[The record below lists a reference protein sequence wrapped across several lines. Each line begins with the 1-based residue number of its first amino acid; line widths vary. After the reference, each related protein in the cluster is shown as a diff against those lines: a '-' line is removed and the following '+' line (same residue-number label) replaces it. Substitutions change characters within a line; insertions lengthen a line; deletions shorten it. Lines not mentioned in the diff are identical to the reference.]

1 MATSPKNL
9 WFGATL
15 TPVYPHKDTKLKI
28 TFRQIDAFKTVVQTG
43 TVTES
48 ARMLGVSQPAVSRLI
63 SDLESEVGFKLFG
76 RSGRNLKATPEALL
90 LVEEV
95 RRALSGLEQIK
106 LTASAIKRFKHAQ
119 LRLISTPAFST
130 LIAPQLI
137 QKFAERQPEA
147 MVSLE
152 IQSTD
157 VAVEWMVSQNFDFG
171 IAPATMANPTNMSH
185 PLTNTRSICV
195 FPKNHRLAEK
205 ETVTLQDLKDESF
218 VSYLPDSQFRF
229 EVDEIFKEAGIT
241 RILQYEARTT
251 DAICRLVAEGLG
263 VSIIVT
269 MGSLP
274 GAGEDFSLA
283 PFEVNIPFNGALI
296 WSQQKSM
303 SAVAKDFLDMV
314 QTEFSSNLEPV

>member
-1 MATSPKNL
+1 M
-9 WFGATL
+9 
-15 TPVYPHKDTKLKI
+15 KI
-28 TFRQIDAFKTVVQTG
+28 TFRQIDAFKNVVQTG

-48 ARMLGVSQPAVSRLI
+48 ARVLGVSQPAVSRLI
-63 SDLESEVGFKLFG
+63 SDLESEVGFKLFA

-119 LRLISTPAFST
+119 LRLIATPAFST

-171 IAPATMANPTNMSH
+171 IAPATMVNPVTNSH

-195 FPKNHRLAEK
+195 FPKGHRLEHK
-205 ETVTLQDLKDESF
+205 NCISLKDLEHESF
-218 VSYLPDSQFRF
+218 VSYLPDSNFRF
-229 EVDEIFKEAGIT
+229 EVDEIFNNAGIT
-241 RILQYEARTT
+241 RTLQYEARTT

-269 MGSLP
+269 MGTLP

-283 PFEVNIPFNGALI
+283 PFELDIPFNGALI
-296 WSQQKSM
+296 WSQHKTM
-303 SAVAKDFLDMV
+303 SAVAKDFLEMV
-314 QTEFSSNLEPV
+314 QSEFSSIEEPV

>member
-1 MATSPKNL
+1 M
-9 WFGATL
+9 
-15 TPVYPHKDTKLKI
+15 
-28 TFRQIDAFKTVVQTG
+28 VQTG

-63 SDLESEVGFKLFG
+63 SDLESEVGFKLFA

-90 LVEEV
+90 LVDEV

-130 LIAPQLI
+130 LIAPRLI
-137 QKFAERQPEA
+137 QKFAQRQPEA

-157 VAVEWMVSQNFDFG
+157 VTVEWMVSQNFDFG
-171 IAPATMANPTNMSH
+171 IGPTNIVSPTVDSH
-185 PLTNTRSICV
+185 ALTRTHSICV
-195 FPKNHRLAEK
+195 LPKGHRLENHSSISM
-205 ETVTLQDLKDESF
+205 EDLQGESF

-229 EVDEIFKEAGIT
+229 EVDEMFEAAGVE
-241 RILQYEARTT
+241 RIMQYEARTT

-269 MGSLP
+269 MGTLP
-274 GAGEDFSLA
+274 GAGKDFSTV
-283 PFEVNIPFNGALI
+283 PFEMDIAFNGALI
-296 WSQQKSM
+296 WSRQKNM
-303 SAVAKDFLDMV
+303 SAVAKDFLKMV
-314 QTEFSSNLEPV
+314 ETDFSSLEEPA

>member
-1 MATSPKNL
+1 
-9 WFGATL
+9 
-15 TPVYPHKDTKLKI
+15 LKI

-43 TVTES
+43 TVTET
-48 ARMLGVSQPAVSRLI
+48 ARMLGISQPAVSRLI
-63 SDLESEVGFKLFG
+63 SDLENEVGFKLFE

-90 LVEEV
+90 LVDEV

-137 QKFAERQPEA
+137 RKFAEYQPEA

-171 IAPATMANPTNMSH
+171 IGPTNIVNPAVESH
-185 PLTNTRSICV
+185 PLTHTRSICV
-195 FPKNHRLAEK
+195 LPKGHRLSNRAQ
-205 ETVTLQDLKDESF
+205 VSAQDLEGESF

-229 EVDEIFKEAGIT
+229 EVDQMFDKAGIA
-241 RILQYEARTT
+241 RRLQYEARTT

-269 MGSLP
+269 MGRLT
-274 GAGEDFSLA
+274 GAGEDFDTA

-296 WSQQKSM
+296 WSRQKTM
-303 SAVAKDFLDMV
+303 SAVAREFLEMV
-314 QTEFSSNLEPV
+314 QRDFSSPVVDPKNVAQE

>member
-1 MATSPKNL
+1 M
-9 WFGATL
+9 
-15 TPVYPHKDTKLKI
+15 KI

-43 TVTES
+43 TVTET
-48 ARMLGVSQPAVSRLI
+48 ARVLGISQPAVSRLI
-63 SDLESEVGFKLFG
+63 SDFETEVGFTLFE

-106 LTASAIKRFKHAQ
+106 LTASAIRRFKHAQ
-119 LRLISTPAFST
+119 LRLIATPAFST

-137 QKFAERQPEA
+137 HRFAERQPEA

-171 IAPATMANPTNMSH
+171 IGPTNIVNPSVESH
-185 PLTNTRSICV
+185 PLANTRSICI
-195 FPKNHRLAEK
+195 FPKGHRLEK
-205 ETVTLQDLKDESF
+205 KKIVSLQDLEGESF

-229 EVDEIFKEAGIT
+229 EIDQTFEKAGVD

-263 VSIIVT
+263 ISIIVT
-269 MGSLP
+269 MGRLA

-283 PFEVNIPFNGALI
+283 PFEVDIPVNGALI
-296 WSQQKSM
+296 WSRQKSM
-303 SAVAKDFLDMV
+303 SAVARDFLEMV
-314 QTEFSSNLEPV
+314 QADFSASEVPA

>member
-1 MATSPKNL
+1 M
-9 WFGATL
+9 
-15 TPVYPHKDTKLKI
+15 KI

-43 TVTES
+43 TVTET
-48 ARMLGVSQPAVSRLI
+48 ARMLGISQPAVSRLI
-63 SDLESEVGFKLFG
+63 SDFESEVGFQLFA
-76 RSGRNLKATPEALL
+76 RSGRNLKATPEAML
-90 LVEEV
+90 LVDEV

-137 QKFAERQPEA
+137 RDFAARQPEA

-171 IAPATMANPTNMSH
+171 IGPTNIVNPAVESH
-185 PLTNTRSICV
+185 PLTKTRSICV
-195 FPKNHRLAEK
+195 FPKGHRLEN
-205 ETVTLQDLKDESF
+205 QDRVSLKDLEGESF
-218 VSYLPDSQFRF
+218 ISYLPDSQFRF
-229 EVDEIFKEAGIT
+229 EVDQMFEKANVD

-263 VSIIVT
+263 ISIIVT
-269 MGSLP
+269 MGTLP
-274 GAGEDFSLA
+274 GEGDDFCIA
-283 PFEVNIPFNGALI
+283 PFEYDIAFNGALI
-296 WSQQKSM
+296 WSRQKTM
-303 SAVAKDFLDMV
+303 SAVAKDFLEMV
-314 QTEFSSNLEPV
+314 ETDFSSIKEPV

>member
-1 MATSPKNL
+1 
-9 WFGATL
+9 L
-15 TPVYPHKDTKLKI
+15 TQLKI
-28 TFRQIDAFKTVVQTG
+28 TFRQIDAFKNVVQTG

-48 ARMLGVSQPAVSRLI
+48 ARVLGVSQPAVSRLI
-63 SDLESEVGFKLFG
+63 SDLESEVGFKLFA

-119 LRLISTPAFST
+119 LRLIATPAFST

-171 IAPATMANPTNMSH
+171 IAPATMVNPVTNSH

-195 FPKNHRLAEK
+195 FPKGHRLEHK
-205 ETVTLQDLKDESF
+205 NCISLKDLEHESF
-218 VSYLPDSQFRF
+218 VSYLPDSNFRF
-229 EVDEIFKEAGIT
+229 EVDEIFNNAGIT
-241 RILQYEARTT
+241 RTLQYEARTT

-269 MGSLP
+269 MGTLP

-283 PFEVNIPFNGALI
+283 PFELDIPFNGALI
-296 WSQQKSM
+296 WSQHKTM
-303 SAVAKDFLDMV
+303 SAVAKDFLEMV
-314 QTEFSSNLEPV
+314 QSEFSSIEEPV

>member
-1 MATSPKNL
+1 M
-9 WFGATL
+9 
-15 TPVYPHKDTKLKI
+15 KI

-43 TVTES
+43 TVTET
-48 ARMLGVSQPAVSRLI
+48 ARMLGISQPAVSRLI
-63 SDLESEVGFKLFG
+63 SDLESEVGFKLFE

-90 LVEEV
+90 LVDEV

-106 LTASAIKRFKHAQ
+106 LTASAIRRFKHAQ

-137 QKFAERQPEA
+137 RKFAERQPEA

-171 IAPATMANPTNMSH
+171 IGPTNIVNPAVESY
-185 PLTNTRSICV
+185 PLTHTRSICV
-195 FPKNHRLAEK
+195 LPKGHRLEGK
-205 ETVTLQDLKDESF
+205 KKVSMQDLEGESF

-229 EVDEIFKEAGIT
+229 EVDELFEKAGID
-241 RILQYEARTT
+241 RRLQYEARTT

-269 MGSLP
+269 MGRLA
-274 GAGEDFSLA
+274 GDGEDFATA
-283 PFEVNIPFNGALI
+283 PFELDIPFNGALI
-296 WSQQKSM
+296 WSRQKTM
-303 SAVAKDFLDMV
+303 SAVARDFLEMV
-314 QTEFSSNLEPV
+314 QRDFSSPV

>member
-1 MATSPKNL
+1 M
-9 WFGATL
+9 
-15 TPVYPHKDTKLKI
+15 KI

-43 TVTES
+43 TVTET
-48 ARMLGVSQPAVSRLI
+48 ARMLGISQPAVSRLI
-63 SDLESEVGFKLFG
+63 SDLESEVGFQLFE

-90 LVEEV
+90 LVDEV

-119 LRLISTPAFST
+119 LRMISTPAFST

-137 QKFAERQPEA
+137 RKFAERQPEA

-171 IAPATMANPTNMSH
+171 IGPTNIVNPAVESH
-185 PLTNTRSICV
+185 PLTRTRSVCV
-195 FPKNHRLAEK
+195 FPKGHRLSKEK
-205 ETVTLQDLKDESF
+205 VVSLQDLQDESF
-218 VSYLPDSQFRF
+218 ISYLPDSQFRF
-229 EVDEIFKEAGIT
+229 EVDRVFDKAGID
-241 RILQYEARTT
+241 RRLQYEARTT

-269 MGSLP
+269 MGRLA
-274 GAGEDFSLA
+274 GDGEDFETA
-283 PFEVNIPFNGALI
+283 PFELDIPFNGALI
-296 WSQQKSM
+296 WSRQKTM
-303 SAVAKDFLDMV
+303 SAVAKDFLEMV
-314 QTEFSSNLEPV
+314 ESEFSSPV

>member
-1 MATSPKNL
+1 M
-9 WFGATL
+9 
-15 TPVYPHKDTKLKI
+15 KI

-48 ARMLGVSQPAVSRLI
+48 ARMLGISQPAVSRLI
-63 SDLESEVGFKLFG
+63 SDFESEVGFQLFA

-119 LRLISTPAFST
+119 LRLIATPAFST

-137 QKFAERQPEA
+137 QKFAQRQPEA
-147 MVSLE
+147 MISLE

-171 IAPATMANPTNMSH
+171 IAPATMVNPATKSH
-185 PLTNTRSICV
+185 PLTDTRSICV
-195 FPKNHRLAEK
+195 FPKGHRLEK
-205 ETVTLQDLKDESF
+205 KKSVSLADLENESF
-218 VSYLPDSQFRF
+218 ISYLPDSRFRF
-229 EVDEIFKEAGIT
+229 EVDEIFNKAGIT

-263 VSIIVT
+263 VSVIAT
-269 MGSLP
+269 MGTLA
-274 GAGEDFSLA
+274 GVGEDFSIA
-283 PFEVNIPFNGALI
+283 PFEEDIPFNGALI
-296 WSQQKSM
+296 WSQQKTM
-303 SAVAKDFLDMV
+303 SAVARDFLDMV
-314 QTEFSSNLEPV
+314 QTEFSSIKAPA

>member
-1 MATSPKNL
+1 
-9 WFGATL
+9 
-15 TPVYPHKDTKLKI
+15 VKI

-43 TVTES
+43 TVTET
-48 ARMLGVSQPAVSRLI
+48 ARMLGISQPAVSRLI
-63 SDLESEVGFKLFG
+63 SDFETEVGFQLFM

-106 LTASAIKRFKHAQ
+106 ITASAIKRFKHAQ

-137 QKFAERQPEA
+137 RKFAERRPET

-171 IAPATMANPTNMSH
+171 IAPSTLVNPSTQSL
-185 PLTNTRSICV
+185 PLTQTQSVCV
-195 FPKNHRLAEK
+195 FPKGHRLARK
-205 ETVTLQDLKDESF
+205 KSIGVADLEGESF
-218 VSYLPDSQFRF
+218 ISYLPDSQVRF
-229 EVDEIFKEAGIT
+229 EVDELCRKAGVNRT
-241 RILQYEARTT
+241 MQYEARTT

-263 VSIIVT
+263 VSLIVT

-274 GAGEDFSLA
+274 GAGEDFLVA
-283 PFEVNIPFNGALI
+283 PFEINIPFNGALI
-296 WSQQKSM
+296 WSRQKTM

-314 QTEFSSNLEPV
+314 QTEFSGIEVPA

>member
-1 MATSPKNL
+1 M
-9 WFGATL
+9 
-15 TPVYPHKDTKLKI
+15 KI

-43 TVTES
+43 TVTET
-48 ARMLGVSQPAVSRLI
+48 ARMLGISQPAVSRLI
-63 SDLESEVGFKLFG
+63 SDLESEVGFQLFA
-76 RSGRNLKATPEALL
+76 RSGRNLKATPEAML
-90 LVEEV
+90 LVDEV

-137 QKFAERQPEA
+137 RDFAARQPEA

-171 IAPATMANPTNMSH
+171 IGPTNIVNPAVESH
-185 PLTNTRSICV
+185 SLTKTRSICV
-195 FPKNHRLAEK
+195 FPKGHSLEQK
-205 ETVTLQDLKDESF
+205 ESVSLKDLEGESF
-218 VSYLPDSQFRF
+218 ISYLPDSQFRF
-229 EVDEIFKEAGIT
+229 EVDHMFEKAKINRT
-241 RILQYEARTT
+241 LQYEARTT

-269 MGSLP
+269 MGTLP
-274 GAGEDFSLA
+274 GEGDDFSVV
-283 PFEVNIPFNGALI
+283 PFEQDIAFNGALI
-296 WSQQKSM
+296 WSRQKTM
-303 SAVAKDFLDMV
+303 SAVAKDFLEMV
-314 QTEFSSNLEPV
+314 ETDFSSIREEPA

>member
-1 MATSPKNL
+1 MTQ
-9 WFGATL
+9 
-15 TPVYPHKDTKLKI
+15 LKI

-48 ARMLGVSQPAVSRLI
+48 ARVLGVSQPAVSRLI
-63 SDLESEVGFKLFG
+63 SDLESEVGFKLFA

-119 LRLISTPAFST
+119 LRLIATPAFST

-171 IAPATMANPTNMSH
+171 IAPATMVNPVTKSH

-195 FPKNHRLAEK
+195 FPKGHRLEHK
-205 ETVTLQDLKDESF
+205 DSISLKDLENESF
-218 VSYLPDSQFRF
+218 VSYLPDSNFRF
-229 EVDEIFKEAGIT
+229 EVDEIFKNAGIT
-241 RILQYEARTT
+241 RTLQYEARTT

-269 MGSLP
+269 MGTLP
-274 GAGEDFSLA
+274 GAGDDFSLA
-283 PFEVNIPFNGALI
+283 PFELDIPFNGALI
-296 WSQQKSM
+296 WSRQKTM
-303 SAVAKDFLDMV
+303 SAVAKDFLEMV
-314 QTEFSSNLEPV
+314 QSEFSSIEEPV

>member
-1 MATSPKNL
+1 M
-9 WFGATL
+9 
-15 TPVYPHKDTKLKI
+15 KI

-48 ARMLGVSQPAVSRLI
+48 ARMLGISQPAVSRLI
-63 SDLESEVGFKLFG
+63 SDFESEVGFQLFA

-119 LRLISTPAFST
+119 LRLIATPAFST

-137 QKFAERQPEA
+137 QKFAQRQPEA
-147 MVSLE
+147 MISLE

-171 IAPATMANPTNMSH
+171 IAPATMVNPATKSH
-185 PLTNTRSICV
+185 PLTDTRSICV
-195 FPKNHRLAEK
+195 FPKGHRLEK
-205 ETVTLQDLKDESF
+205 KKSVSLADLENESF
-218 VSYLPDSQFRF
+218 ISYLPDSRFRF
-229 EVDEIFKEAGIT
+229 EVDEIFNKAGIT

-263 VSIIVT
+263 VSVIAT
-269 MGSLP
+269 MGTLA
-274 GAGEDFSLA
+274 GVGEDFSIA
-283 PFEVNIPFNGALI
+283 PFEEDIPFNGALI
-296 WSQQKSM
+296 WSQQKTM
-303 SAVAKDFLDMV
+303 SAVARDFLDMV
-314 QTEFSSNLEPV
+314 QTEFSSIKVPV